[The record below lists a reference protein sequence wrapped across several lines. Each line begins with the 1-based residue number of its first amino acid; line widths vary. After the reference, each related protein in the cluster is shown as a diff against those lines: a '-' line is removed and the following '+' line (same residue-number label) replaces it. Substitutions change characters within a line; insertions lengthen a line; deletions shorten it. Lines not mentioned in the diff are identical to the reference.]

1 MGNPFDSDNAELLD
15 VRSRAAGPAGSLPL
29 TAEMLAKQPS
39 GNLFGWSQNAGM
51 GWKASELGGK
61 EFLMLSTHG
70 GIRDRDGTPIAL
82 GYHTGHWEIGL
93 LLEAAAQVFKAAGA
107 IPFAAACSDPCDG
120 RSQGTTAMFD
130 SLPYRNDAATV
141 FRRLIRSLPTRRG
154 VLGVATCDKGLP
166 AMMMALAGSGKLPCV
181 LVPGGVTLMPEQG
194 EDAGRSQTIGARF
207 AHGMISLAEASEI
220 GCRAC
225 ASPGGGCQFL
235 GTAATSQVVGEAL
248 GLSIGHSAL
257 APSGHPIWTDMARRS
272 ARALME
278 LESRGVSVSDILTD
292 SAIENALVVHA
303 AFGGSTNL
311 ILHLPAI
318 AHAAGLKRPTASDWA
333 HVNRRVPRLVDVLP
347 NGPRN
352 HPTIQVFQAGGVPEV
367 MLHLRRAGLLNTS
380 VLTADGTS
388 LDDRLNAWEES
399 ERRRVLRT
407 RLTERDGVN
416 PDDVILSPDAAKQR
430 GMTST
435 VCFPHGNLAPEGSV
449 IKSTAI
455 DPSVVGADGVYR
467 ITGPAK
473 VFLSEPDAIAAIK
486 SGKISAGDVIVLVGR
501 GPMGSG
507 MEETFQLTGALRY
520 LPFGKHVALITDAR
534 FSGVSTGACIGHVSP
549 EALAG
554 GPIGKLRDGDM
565 IEIVINRQTLEGWV
579 NLVGEGGT
587 AVGVE
592 EGSRILQGRAPR
604 EDLAPDPSLPDD
616 TRIWAALQD
625 VSGGPWGGAV
635 YDPEAILEVISSGK
649 KAMGKGHQPLR
660 LAAQGRLRTAI
671 SRQEE
676 QDRDRAQTLQRDP
689 GAIPR
694 EPRD

>member
-1 MGNPFDSDNAELLD
+1 MNNPFDSDNAELLD
-15 VRSRAAGPAGSLPL
+15 VRSRAVGPTGSLPL
-29 TAEMLAKQPS
+29 TPEMLVKQPS

-93 LLEAAAQVFKAAGA
+93 LLEAAARVFKAAGA

-207 AHGMISLAEASEI
+207 AHGLISVAEASEI

-225 ASPGGGCQFL
+225 ATPGGGCQFL
-235 GTAATSQVVGEAL
+235 GTAATSQVVGEAV

-272 ARALME
+272 ARALMD
-278 LESRGVSVSDILTD
+278 LETRGISVSDILSD
-292 SAIENALVVHA
+292 AAIENALVVHA

-318 AHAAGLKRPTASDWA
+318 AHAAGLKRPTAADWA

-352 HPTIQVFQAGGVPEV
+352 HPTVQVFQAGAVPEV

-380 VLTADGTS
+380 VLTADGMS
-388 LDDRLNAWEES
+388 LDERLNAWEES
-399 ERRRVLRT
+399 ERRKVLRA
-407 RLTERDGVN
+407 RLTEKDGVN
-416 PDDVILSPDAAKQR
+416 PDDVILIPDAAKQR

-455 DPSVVGADGVYR
+455 DPTVVGSDGVYR

-486 SGKISAGDVIVLVGR
+486 SGKISAGDVIVLAGR

-520 LPFGKHVALITDAR
+520 LPFGKNVALITDAR
-534 FSGVSTGACIGHVSP
+534 FSGVSTGACIGHISP

-554 GPIGKLRDGDM
+554 GPIGKLRDGDV
-565 IEIVINRQTLEGWV
+565 IEIAINRQTLEGSV
-579 NLVGEGGT
+579 NLVGESGT
-587 AVGVE
+587 AVSIEQGD
-592 EGSRILQGRAPR
+592 RILSERRPR
-604 EDLAPDPSLPDD
+604 PDLAPDPSLPND

-635 YDPEAILEVISSGK
+635 YDPEAILEVIGAGK
-649 KAMGKGHQPLR
+649 KALGTGRQPSD
-660 LAAQGRLRTAI
+660 I

-676 QDRDRAQTLQRDP
+676 PDRHRAQTLQLDP
-689 GAIPR
+689 KAIPP
-694 EPRD
+694 EQAH